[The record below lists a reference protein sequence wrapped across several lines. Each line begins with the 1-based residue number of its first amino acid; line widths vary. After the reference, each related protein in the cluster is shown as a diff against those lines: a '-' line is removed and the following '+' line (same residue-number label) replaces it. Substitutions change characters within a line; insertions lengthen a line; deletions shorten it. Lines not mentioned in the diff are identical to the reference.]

1 MFVRITALVIGCV
14 GVLVLSGCFGPPLAE
29 DEFAALAHEW
39 SPPGTDVAEAT
50 QRYKA
55 AGFTVDRFLP
65 EPRWPD
71 QRPYLWVSRKEW
83 ASWRTPFMW
92 MCSREW
98 RVILP
103 IESEAVVEVKSL
115 IGLTCL

>member
-1 MFVRITALVIGCV
+1 MLVRIRALAVGCV
-14 GVLVLSGCFGPPLAE
+14 SVLALSGCSGPPLAE
-29 DEFAALAHEW
+29 DEFAALAREW
-39 SPPGTDVAEAT
+39 SPPGTGVANAS

-55 AGFTVDRFLP
+55 AGFTVDHFLP
-65 EPRWPD
+65 EPRRPD

-83 ASWRTPFMW
+83 ASWRTPVMW

-103 IESEAVVEVKSL
+103 IEGEAVAEVKTL